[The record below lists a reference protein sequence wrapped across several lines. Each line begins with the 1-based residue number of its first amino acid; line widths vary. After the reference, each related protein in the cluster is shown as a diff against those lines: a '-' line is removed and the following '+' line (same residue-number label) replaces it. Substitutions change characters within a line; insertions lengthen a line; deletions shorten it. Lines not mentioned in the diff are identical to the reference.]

1 MFNFRKIIRHPLTW
15 IIILAA
21 VLRLWQLGAA
31 DVITDEVFYA
41 FRGLGYLDYDVGLT
55 QTSPIQWL
63 DVRPWWS
70 RLSFHDHPPLI
81 FLINFFFLKLGGIS
95 TWIIRLPAVIAGLGS
110 VVLVYLIGGLKNS
123 RVGLVASLL
132 LAVSTYHVWISRI
145 GLQESVVIF
154 LLLLTS
160 FYYLRWTADK
170 SSVKSWG
177 ISLGFL
183 WLTKFTGFI
192 LIPIIFCHQ
201 LIIRQLKKRWKQL
214 VAAFV
219 IAVALFSPVI
229 LYNLILQFR
238 FGHLDFQFSYLL
250 GQHPA
255 IWLTHKGKDLG
266 TVADKLHLL
275 VYNFFTGESIVL
287 AILMVIAAL
296 IVIALVV
303 KKIWHHEKI
312 ESLELYVVLALIFQ
326 LILLTIIGGT
336 ERFTAML
343 LPWLA
348 LAGALSVEPWLIN
361 KWRRILLGVLLI
373 FVGFG
378 SINSFWFSQPLINT
392 PALTSSLRVNSAE
405 WGYNQLDSYLNQEL
419 AHKKPSLTFPTR
431 YSWLESLRQQA
442 LAGQGS
448 PTPILIVYDHRLDQA
463 ASLWYLHRRLVY
475 DAWPVIPDTNFAEE
489 SGGKIE
495 YWRDMGFKTIYVI
508 KGRDTLY
515 DLTQTEEV
523 AIQIPTSTPKAG
535 VSSQKITTTD
545 GTERFEVTKIEYN

>member
-63 DVRPWWS
+63 DARPWWS

-201 LIIRQLKKRWKQL
+201 LIIRQL
-214 VAAFV
+214 
-219 IAVALFSPVI
+219 
-229 LYNLILQFR
+229 
-238 FGHLDFQFSYLL
+238 G
-250 GQHPA
+250 
-255 IWLTHKGKDLG
+255 
-266 TVADKLHLL
+266 
-275 VYNFFTGESIVL
+275 
-287 AILMVIAAL
+287 
-296 IVIALVV
+296 
-303 KKIWHHEKI
+303 
-312 ESLELYVVLALIFQ
+312 
-326 LILLTIIGGT
+326 
-336 ERFTAML
+336 
-343 LPWLA
+343 
-348 LAGALSVEPWLIN
+348 LS
-361 KWRRILLGVLLI
+361 
-373 FVGFG
+373 F
-378 SINSFWFSQPLINT
+378 
-392 PALTSSLRVNSAE
+392 
-405 WGYNQLDSYLNQEL
+405 
-419 AHKKPSLTFPTR
+419 
-431 YSWLESLRQQA
+431 
-442 LAGQGS
+442 
-448 PTPILIVYDHRLDQA
+448 
-463 ASLWYLHRRLVY
+463 
-475 DAWPVIPDTNFAEE
+475 
-489 SGGKIE
+489 
-495 YWRDMGFKTIYVI
+495 
-508 KGRDTLY
+508 
-515 DLTQTEEV
+515 
-523 AIQIPTSTPKAG
+523 
-535 VSSQKITTTD
+535 
-545 GTERFEVTKIEYN
+545 